1 MIKLLEKLK
10 GYIVTAV
17 AAAAFLAWGY
27 WQAKVAGKRSAEAKQ
42 SKARD
47 KLQEHYDEID
57 RSNIDPADSYKR
69 LRRMSD

>member
-1 MIKLLEKLK
+1 MNKLLEKLK

-17 AAAAFLAWGY
+17 ATVAFLAWGY
-27 WQAKVAGKRSAEAKQ
+27 WQAKVAGKRSAEAAHREAK
-42 SKARD
+42 D